1 TYNNYTYINKIKRQ
15 GKEKNSILEIVTVD
29 ENMQRSAPANI
40 SFEWPSYPK
49 PKADFEVSNTI
60 IMPGEKVKFMNL
72 SSEVTEEITWIL
84 PGATPESSHENSL
97 EVVYETEG
105 IYPATLI
112 AKNSEGEDIK
122 KVDQLIVVTKKA
134 KEIKNLAL
142 NKPTSASS
150 FVPSEPPSQAVD
162 GTVENNS
169 KWCAVGDLPHWLD
182 IDFEKEV
189 IINKVVI
196 KHAESGYESPDWN
209 TQSFKIQV
217 SLDGE
222 TWEDVVKVENNT
234 KGITEHSFSPVN
246 ARYLRFFIEKPTQV
260 GDSAARIYEVE
271 VYGLESF

>member
-1 TYNNYTYINKIKRQ
+1 MSKEIKDIHGKTIKDIELEIFSEYDTEYDFNLGLVSLTKNNSKKPSAPQKIKIDDIEFTEGLYAQLKLHWSEVLKSSPVYYEIYRISSDGEREFVWATYNNYTYINKIKRQ

-112 AKNSEGEDIK
+112 AKNSE
-122 KVDQLIVVTKKA
+122 
-134 KEIKNLAL
+134 
-142 NKPTSASS
+142 
-150 FVPSEPPSQAVD
+150 
-162 GTVENNS
+162 
-169 KWCAVGDLPHWLD
+169 
-182 IDFEKEV
+182 EK
-189 IINKVVI
+189 I
-196 KHAESGYESPDWN
+196 
-209 TQSFKIQV
+209 
-217 SLDGE
+217 
-222 TWEDVVKVENNT
+222 
-234 KGITEHSFSPVN
+234 
-246 ARYLRFFIEKPTQV
+246 LRK
-260 GDSAARIYEVE
+260 
-271 VYGLESF
+271 